1 MKITIEADQHPLD
14 EATKVATETE
24 IARATDRP
32 DTTVAVGAEVHEE
45 IDRHI
50 MEDHPV
56 ER

>member
-1 MKITIEADQHPLD
+1 MKISIEADQHPLD

-24 IARATDRP
+24 IARVTDRP
-32 DTTVAVGAEVHEE
+32 DTTVVVRAEVREE

-50 MEDHPV
+50 MEDHRV